1 MAVAVNSATAALHL
15 SLSIFNFPKGKKVLV
30 PSLTFS
36 ATAAAIL
43 YNQLIPVFVDSD
55 PVTLSLNLDDMKR
68 KYTKDVVAVMPVLRW
83 SPC

>member
-1 MAVAVNSATAALHL
+1 M
-15 SLSIFNFPKGKKVLV
+15 
-30 PSLTFS
+30 TFS

-68 KYTKDVVAVMPVLRW
+68 KYTKDVVAVMPVHYAGHPVKMDILTKWANEKNKSNRRLRTYSW
-83 SPC
+83 VLL